1 MFNLIT
7 SCSFWVSSS
16 NWSSSSS
23 VKSVSTWFV
32 SLTVFELEVFDFD
45 SVSDSDSLVAFNE
58 ERNSEWT
65 EPESDP
71 ELLTA
76 ISSSAE
82 SDSLFLFSP
91 DTMSFLS
98 PSAASDSLSE
108 SSDLL
113 FSVKSMP
120 FL

>member
-1 MFNLIT
+1 VFNLIT

-23 VKSVSTWFV
+23 VKSVSTWFL

-82 SDSLFLFSP
+82 SD
-91 DTMSFLS
+91 
-98 PSAASDSLSE
+98 
-108 SSDLL
+108 
-113 FSVKSMP
+113 
-120 FL
+120 